1 MKIIVFSTHLSCIP
15 VLNHLGAQAWLKA
28 VVSTDKLKDHHLGVE
43 YYCNNNDIHF
53 FKVNRQDLLITL
65 KKLFA
70 EIQPDVVLMFGF
82 SYRIPADLYEF
93 PPLGFFNVHFSMLP
107 AYQGPDPLFWQIKN
121 GETSGGVSI
130 HKVDAGFDTGAVV
143 MQQPVPFIPGETW
156 GIADGRHGAVALNL
170 IVQLMEKLK
179 SAEGIEELPVDQ
191 SLASYYPRAAADDVA
206 IDWDVQTAA
215 QVEAQVNASNPG
227 AGGAVTTFKQQ
238 LVRILE
244 VSPVEATG
252 EAAFDA
258 GTIVHADA
266 SGIYV
271 QCADR
276 KILRINIIK
285 LNEGFITGA
294 KLAAMG
300 VQRGE
305 KFENSMFEYH
315 ETNN

>member
-1 MKIIVFSTHLSCIP
+1 VKIIIFSTRLSCIP
-15 VLNHLGAQAWLKA
+15 VLDYLGTQALLKA
-28 VVSTDKLKDHHLGVE
+28 VVSTDKLKTQHVGLE
-43 YYCNNNDIHF
+43 NYCNINNIHF
-53 FKVNRQDLLITL
+53 LKVNRQDLLINI
-65 KKLFA
+65 KNLFA
-70 EIQPDVVLMFGF
+70 EIQPDLVIMFGF
-82 SYRIPADLYEF
+82 SYRIPADIYQF
-93 PPLGFFNVHFSMLP
+93 PSLGFFNVHFSLLP
-107 AYQGPDPLFWQIKN
+107 ACQGPDPLFWQMKN
-121 GETSGGVSI
+121 GATNGGVSI

-143 MQQPVPFIPGETW
+143 MQQSLPFIPGETW
-156 GIADGRHGAVALNL
+156 GIADGRHSAVAVNM
-170 IVQLMEKLK
+170 IVQLIEQLK
-179 SAEGIEELPVDQ
+179 NGNNIAELTVSPGT
-191 SLASYYPRAAADDVA
+191 ASYYPRATASDIA

-244 VSPVEATG
+244 VSPVEATV
-252 EAAFDA
+252 EETFDA

-276 KILRINIIK
+276 KILRVNIIK
-285 LNEGFITGA
+285 LNEGFVTGA

-305 KFENSMFEYH
+305 KFENNMFEYH

>member
-1 MKIIVFSTHLSCIP
+1 VKIIIFSTLSSCIP
-15 VLNHLGAQAWLKA
+15 ILDYLGAQALLKA
-28 VVSTDKLKDHHLGVE
+28 VVSTDKLNVQHAGLE
-43 YYCNNNDIHF
+43 NYCNKNNINF
-53 FKVNRQDLLITL
+53 LKVNRQSLLTNI
-65 KKLFA
+65 KDLFA
-70 EIQPDVVLMFGF
+70 EIQPDLVVMYGF
-82 SYRIPADLYEF
+82 SYRIPSDLYEF
-93 PPLGFFNVHFSMLP
+93 PPLGFFNVHFSLLP
-107 AYQGPDPLFWQIKN
+107 AYHGPDPLFWQMKN
-121 GETSGGVSI
+121 GEQNGGVSI
-130 HKVDAGFDTGAVV
+130 HKVDSGFDTGAVV

-156 GIADGRHGAVALNL
+156 GIADGRHSAVAVNM
-170 IVQLMEKLK
+170 IVQLIEQLK
-179 SAEGIEELPVDQ
+179 NGNDITELPVKQ
-191 SLASYYPRAAADDVA
+191 STASYYPRATASDVA
-206 IDWDVQTAA
+206 IDWEVQTAA

-244 VSPVEATG
+244 VSPVDAIG
-252 EAAFDA
+252 EAAFSA

-271 QCADR
+271 QCADY

-285 LNEGFITGA
+285 LNEGFVTGA

-305 KFENSMFEYH
+305 KFENNMLEYH